1 MARSFGDEVAAS
13 VGTISEPVIEK
24 FDITEND
31 KFIIIASDGIWE
43 FITSLECVNIV
54 KDFYLKKD
62 LKGCLK
68 YLLNEPSKR
77 WIKEEEVIDDI
88 TCVLIFFEE

>member
-1 MARSFGDEVAAS
+1 MEYGNLFRVKN
-13 VGTISEPVIEK
+13 VLILLKI
-24 FDITEND
+24 
-31 KFIIIASDGIWE
+31 
-43 FITSLECVNIV
+43 

-68 YLLNEPSKR
+68 YLLNESSKR

-88 TCVLIFFEE
+88 TAVIIFFEN